1 MFEARLHSAALL
13 KRVLDAVKDLIVD
26 ANLLCTEDGIQ
37 LQAMDAA
44 HVSLVCF
51 TLLAD
56 AFSLYSCDETVT
68 LGVNT
73 VIFARILKC
82 ADNNDSVLL
91 KTSADGS
98 KLLITFESPSGSRTS
113 TFEMNLMDLN
123 TDQFHLPDTEYTT
136 CIKMPSAEFTRMVR
150 DMQAFGDT
158 CTFDIRESR
167 VEFQVHGDAGKA
179 TMAVKQDKTHKDEQQ
194 WTEIQTDGPLAM
206 EFALKYLS
214 VFTKAQAIS
223 DQVALYLLEGV
234 PMYVNYDMGDQ
245 GSVGYYL
252 APKVHEEDA

>member
-1 MFEARLHSAALL
+1 
-13 KRVLDAVKDLIVD
+13 
-26 ANLLCTEDGIQ
+26 
-37 LQAMDAA
+37 
-44 HVSLVCF
+44 
-51 TLLAD
+51 
-56 AFSLYSCDETVT
+56 
-68 LGVNT
+68 
-73 VIFARILKC
+73 
-82 ADNNDSVLL
+82 
-91 KTSADGS
+91 
-98 KLLITFESPSGSRTS
+98 
-113 TFEMNLMDLN
+113 
-123 TDQFHLPDTEYTT
+123 
-136 CIKMPSAEFTRMVR
+136 MVR